1 MSLYP
6 SLYIAFYVSLLLLLL
21 YLFAH
26 EENTFDVLFRSVS
39 HEIAETENS
48 AVDHGSRGNVNI
60 ANTNSARNNRQ
71 TLHEAPN
78 DEDGYEEGPHRGL
91 DEVEG
96 IQQQTD

>member
-1 MSLYP
+1 MFVILANAS
-6 SLYIAFYVSLLLLLL
+6 SSDVNI
-21 YLFAH
+21 
-26 EENTFDVLFRSVS
+26 ETNTAATVTNQIS

-48 AVDHGSRGNVNI
+48 AVDHGSHGNVNI

-96 IQQQTD
+96 IQQ